1 MDKKFDSISPEQLQQ
16 LLSSPTAQALAA
28 MLQQKS
34 STDMQNALAGAQ
46 SGDMAKVRQSLRS
59 VLNDPQAQALIR
71 KLQEEQ
77 HG

>member
-1 MDKKFDSISPEQLQQ
+1 MDKNFDSISPQQMKQ
-16 LLSSPTAQALAA
+16 LLSSPAAQALVA

-34 STDMQNALAGAQ
+34 EAELQNALAGAKT
-46 SGDMAKVRQSLRS
+46 GDMAQVRKSLQGI
-59 VLNDPQAQALIR
+59 LNDPQAQALLR

>member
-1 MDKKFDSISPEQLQQ
+1 MDKNFDSISPQQMQQ
-16 LLSSPTAQALAA
+16 LLSSPTAQALVA

-34 STDMQNALAGAQ
+34 EADMQNALAGAKG
-46 SGDMAKVRQSLRS
+46 GDMAQVRKSLQGI
-59 VLNDPQAQALIR
+59 LNDPQAQALLR

>member
-1 MDKKFDSISPEQLQQ
+1 MDKNFDSISPQQMKQ
-16 LLSSPTAQALAA
+16 LLSSPAAQALAA

-34 STDMQNALAGAQ
+34 EADMQNALAGAKG
-46 SGDMAKVRQSLRS
+46 GDMAQVRKSLQGI
-59 VLNDPQAQALIR
+59 LNDPQAQALLR

>member
-1 MDKKFDSISPEQLQQ
+1 MDKNFDTISPQQMKQ
-16 LLSSPTAQALAA
+16 LLSSPAAQALAA

-34 STDMQNALAGAQ
+34 ETDMQNALEGAK
-46 SGDMAKVRQSLRS
+46 SGDMAQVRKSLQGI
-59 VLNDPQAQALIR
+59 LNDPQTQALLR

>member
-1 MDKKFDSISPEQLQQ
+1 MDKNFDSISPQQMKQ
-16 LLSSPTAQALAA
+16 LLSSPAAQALAA

-34 STDMQNALAGAQ
+34 EADMQNALAGAK
-46 SGDMAKVRQSLRS
+46 SGDMAQVRKSLQGI
-59 VLNDPQAQALIR
+59 LNDPKAQTLLR